1 MEAYASQ
8 DEDSFVGDLESVLF
22 QGVRILKK
30 LVDVIK
36 KNGKYDSPQGDDL
49 MENRINDAIFQLN
62 IEIDQVRE
70 MIPVTK
76 INNCVS
82 NLHELDMRIT
92 NDINHMKNAID
103 KSASFAVVERDIQ
116 DIEREFNSKINK
128 IHERVARNEKNN
140 RLQIEKFYFDLF
152 QMQGNILKKL
162 ATNDSVIAGIGKKLD
177 SKSAV
182 AVTHHDPVSDDSLKE
197 DTKNK
202 KY

>member
-82 NLHELDMRIT
+82 NLH
-92 NDINHMKNAID
+92 
-103 KSASFAVVERDIQ
+103 
-116 DIEREFNSKINK
+116 
-128 IHERVARNEKNN
+128 
-140 RLQIEKFYFDLF
+140 
-152 QMQGNILKKL
+152 
-162 ATNDSVIAGIGKKLD
+162 
-177 SKSAV
+177 
-182 AVTHHDPVSDDSLKE
+182 
-197 DTKNK
+197 
-202 KY
+202 